1 VAVVVVVMLLL
12 LLDQDKQAGVTMTKT
27 FLTATIHQP
36 QYMHSAR

>member
-1 VAVVVVVMLLL
+1 VVVVVVVVVL
-12 LLDQDKQAGVTMTKT
+12 LLDQDKQTGVTMTKT